1 MSKKLQALL
10 ALSIVFASFINPS
23 AHAHTS
29 LELSTPS
36 NNQSMQFMPT
46 ELSATFDEDLIE
58 IEGEVVNTLEL
69 QNADGVNYELSPA
82 TIAGPVVSAK
92 VGDGEYPAGKYLLKY
107 RVVSAD
113 GHPVTGEISFST
125 QSATTIG
132 SISAEPVTTA
142 YIPEPV
148 DSSSNAWLYLLSGA
162 ILLVSILFGVKRKR
176 DRGSSIG

>member
-1 MSKKLQALL
+1 ML
-10 ALSIVFASFINPS
+10 ALTVPLINVSASP

-36 NNQSMQFMPT
+36 NNQSIEFMPT

-69 QNADGVNYELSPA
+69 QSADGTNYPLSAA

-92 VGDGEYPAGKYLLKY
+92 VGDGDYPAGSYLLKF

-113 GHPVTGEISFST
+113 GHPITGEIGFST
-125 QSATTIG
+125 QSATTIESE
-132 SISAEPVTTA
+132 SIAPVTKSE
-142 YIPEPV
+142 IPESA
-148 DSSSNAWLYLLSGA
+148 SSINNVGFFIVAVIFLSLSLY
-162 ILLVSILFGVKRKR
+162 FGVRF
-176 DRGSSIG
+176 RGKSSQ

>member
-1 MSKKLQALL
+1 ML
-10 ALSIVFASFINPS
+10 ALTVPLINVSASP

-36 NNQSMQFMPT
+36 NNQSIEFMPT

-69 QNADGVNYELSPA
+69 QSADGTNYPLSAA

-92 VGDGEYPAGKYLLKY
+92 VGDGDYPAGSYLLKF

-113 GHPVTGEISFST
+113 GHPVTGEIGFST
-125 QSATTIG
+125 QSATTIESE
-132 SISAEPVTTA
+132 SIAPVTKSE
-142 YIPEPV
+142 IPESA
-148 DSSSNAWLYLLSGA
+148 SSINNVGFFIVAVIFLSLSLY
-162 ILLVSILFGVKRKR
+162 FGVRF
-176 DRGSSIG
+176 RGKSSQ